1 LTFLAIVTYDLSFEE
16 NRIVAAKICIPSH
29 RQSGNSYLQS
39 KFEEGIN
46 MKHRRMAV
54 ILVILAFGWLAPLR
68 SQELSLTSQVIE
80 KVLPNGLKVLMVKRP
95 QAPLVRCILGY
106 RVGSVNERPGITGI
120 SHFHEHMMFK
130 GTYSMGIKPG
140 TLAKDIEYDRQIDAL
155 MDQVVEEESKI
166 KGRDEAKIVALK
178 KQVSD
183 LITKQKAET
192 IASEEIWGAYQ
203 QAGGTGINASTGNEM
218 TQYYVTLPKNKLE
231 LYLALEADR
240 LANPVFREFYSE
252 RDVITEERRMGEN
265 QPGYFFQEQL
275 NATFYAASPYGWD
288 VVGWMS
294 DISRVTKKEMTEYRE
309 QFYRPDNAT
318 LVLVGDV
325 DPDQVMPL
333 VTKYFGPLKSKGKSP
348 RVRTEEPSPE
358 YYRKTYGVG
367 FKPPYIE
374 KRVYGRAA
382 TTPEVTIMFHMPPL
396 WHDDVAP
403 LYVLGRAMSV
413 RTGKMYLEMVL
424 RDDHA
429 TSVSAMASNS
439 MYDGSFEVGA
449 MAKEIKNETKIPIDQ
464 LEKEL
469 WTYIEDVKTKPVDP
483 QLLQRVKNSIEAQYL
498 QSLAGTGIAGTLAR
512 METAY
517 RWQFIEEQF
526 KSRMAVT
533 ADDLLRVAK
542 KYLNRDNSVTG
553 VLEREK

>member
-1 LTFLAIVTYDLSFEE
+1 MRQRVLVLTL
-16 NRIVAAKICIPSH
+16 
-29 RQSGNSYLQS
+29 
-39 KFEEGIN
+39 
-46 MKHRRMAV
+46 V
-54 ILVILAFGWLAPLR
+54 ILVLGGLAPLPG
-68 SQELSLTSQVIE
+68 QEMSLTSQVIE
-80 KVLPNGLKVLMVKRP
+80 RVLPNGLKVLMVKRP
-95 QAPLVRCILGY
+95 QAPLVRCILAY

-140 TLAKDIEYDRQIDAL
+140 TLAKDVDYDRQIDAL
-155 MDQVVEEESKI
+155 MDKVVEEQSKV
-166 KGRDEAKIVALK
+166 KGRDDAKIVALK

-183 LITKQKAET
+183 LIARQKAET
-192 IASEEIWGAYQ
+192 IVSEEIWGAYQ
-203 QAGGTGINASTGNEM
+203 KAGGTAINASTGQEM

-252 RDVITEERRMGEN
+252 RDVITEERRMAEN
-265 QPGYFFQEQL
+265 SPGYFFQEQL
-275 NATFYAASPYGWD
+275 NATFYEASPYGWD

-294 DISRVTKKEMTEYRE
+294 DISRVTKKEMIEYRS

-325 DPDQVMPL
+325 NPDEVMPL
-333 VTKYFGPLKSKGKSP
+333 VTKYFGPLKAKGKSP

-358 YYRKTYGVG
+358 YYRRTVSPN
-367 FKPPYIE
+367 FKAPYIE

-382 TTPEVTIMFHMPPL
+382 AAPEVTVMFHVPPL
-396 WHDDVAP
+396 WHDDLPA
-403 LYVLGRAMSV
+403 LFMLGRVMSA
-413 RTGKMYLEMVL
+413 RTGKMYLDMVL
-424 RDDHA
+424 KDDHA
-429 TSVSAMASNS
+429 TMVMAMASNS
-439 MYDGSFEVGA
+439 MYDGSFEVFA
-449 MAKEIKNETKIPIDQ
+449 TAKEIKNEPKVPLDQ

-469 WTYIEDVKTKPVDP
+469 WTYIEDVKTNPVDA
-483 QLLQRVKNSIEAQYL
+483 QVLQRVKNSIEAQYL
-498 QSLAGTGIAGTLAR
+498 QSLAGTGIAGSLAR

-526 KSRMAVT
+526 KQRMAVT
-533 ADDLLRVAK
+533 RDDLTRVAK
-542 KYLNRDNSVTG
+542 KYLTRDNSVTG

>member
-1 LTFLAIVTYDLSFEE
+1 MNV
-16 NRIVAAKICIPSH
+16 
-29 RQSGNSYLQS
+29 
-39 KFEEGIN
+39 
-46 MKHRRMAV
+46 RRMTCLAV
-54 ILVILAFGWLAPLR
+54 VLLAVAWQTTSFTRG
-68 SQELSLTSQVIE
+68 QEMTLSSQVIE
-80 KVLPNGLKVLMVKRP
+80 RVLPNGLKVLMVKRTD
-95 QAPLVRCILGY
+95 APLIRCILAY
-106 RVGSVNERPGITGI
+106 RVGSVNERPGITGM

-140 TLAKDIEYDRQIDAL
+140 TLAKDDEYNRQIDTL
-155 MDQVVEEESKI
+155 MDQVAAEESRI
-166 KGRDEAKIVALK
+166 KGRDDAKIAALK
-178 KQVSD
+178 KQVSE
-183 LITKQKAET
+183 LIDKEKKET
-192 IASEEIWGAYQ
+192 IVSEEIWGAYQ
-203 QAGGTGINASTGNEM
+203 KAGGTGINASTGQEM

-252 RDVITEERRMGEN
+252 RDVITEERRMSEN
-265 QPGYFFQEQL
+265 SPGMFFYEQL

-294 DISRVTKKEMTEYRE
+294 DISRVTKKEMIEYRD

-318 LVLVGDV
+318 LVLAGDL
-325 DPDQVMPL
+325 DPAVVMPL
-333 VTKYFGPLKSKGKSP
+333 VTKYFGPLKARGPSP

-358 YYRKTYGVG
+358 FYKRTISQN

-374 KRVYGRAA
+374 KRVLGRAA
-382 TTPEVTIMFHMPPL
+382 TTPSVTVMFHIPPL

-403 LYVLGRAMSV
+403 LYMLGRAMSA
-413 RTGKMYLEMVL
+413 RTGKMYLDMVL
-424 RDDHA
+424 KNDNA
-429 TSVSAMASNS
+429 TMVSANASNS
-439 MYDGSFEVGA
+439 MYDGSFQVSA
-449 MAKEIKNETKIPIDQ
+449 SAKEIKNEVKIPLDQ

-469 WTYIEDVKTKPVDP
+469 WTYIEDAKANPVDP
-483 QLLQRVKNSIEAQYL
+483 QLLQRVKNSVEAQYL

-526 KSRMAVT
+526 KQRMAVT
-533 ADDLLRVAK
+533 ADDLARVAK
-542 KYLNRDNSVTG
+542 KYLTKDNSVTG

>member
-1 LTFLAIVTYDLSFEE
+1 
-16 NRIVAAKICIPSH
+16 
-29 RQSGNSYLQS
+29 
-39 KFEEGIN
+39 
-46 MKHRRMAV
+46 MKHRRLIVA
-54 ILVILAFGWLAPLR
+54 LVILAFVWLAPLW
-68 SQELSLTSQVIE
+68 SQERSLTNQVIE
-80 KVLPNGLKVLMVKRP
+80 KVLPNGLKVLIVKRP
-95 QAPLVRCILGY
+95 QAPLVRCILAY

-140 TLAKDIEYDRQIDAL
+140 TLEKDMEYDRQIDAL
-155 MDQVVEEESKI
+155 VDQVVEEESKI

-252 RDVITEERRMGEN
+252 RDVITEERRMSEN
-265 QPGYFFQEQL
+265 QPGSFFDEQL
-275 NATFYAASPYGWD
+275 NATFYAASPYGWG

-294 DISRVTKKEMTEYRE
+294 DISQVTKKEMIEYRD
-309 QFYRPDNAT
+309 QFYGPDNAT

-358 YYRKTYGVG
+358 YYRKTYGAG

-382 TTPEVTIMFHMPPL
+382 ATPYVTIMFHIPPL
-396 WHDDVAP
+396 WHDDLAP
-403 LYVLGRAMSV
+403 LYVLGRVMSA

-429 TSVSAMASNS
+429 TMVSAMASNS
-439 MYDGSFEVGA
+439 MYDGSFEVSA
-449 MAKEIKNETKIPIDQ
+449 QAKEIKNETKIPLDQ

-469 WTYIEDVKTKPVDP
+469 WTYIEDVKKNPIDP
-483 QLLQRVKNSIEAQYL
+483 QMLQRIKNSIEAQYL
-498 QSLAGTGIAGTLAR
+498 QSLAGTGIAGSLAR

-526 KSRMAVT
+526 KQRIAVT

-542 KYLNRDNSVTG
+542 KYLNRDNNVTG

>member
-1 LTFLAIVTYDLSFEE
+1 
-16 NRIVAAKICIPSH
+16 
-29 RQSGNSYLQS
+29 
-39 KFEEGIN
+39 
-46 MKHRRMAV
+46 MKHRRLIV
-54 ILVILAFGWLAPLR
+54 VLVILAFGWLAPLR
-68 SQELSLTSQVIE
+68 SQEQSLTSQVIE
-80 KVLPNGLKVLMVKRP
+80 KILPNGLKVLMVKRP
-95 QAPLVRCILGY
+95 QAPLVRCILAY

-140 TLAKDIEYDRQIDAL
+140 TLEKDMDYDRQIDAL

-166 KGRDEAKIVALK
+166 KDRDAAKIVALK
-178 KQVSD
+178 KQISD

-252 RDVITEERRMGEN
+252 RDVITEERRMSEN
-265 QPGYFFQEQL
+265 QPGSFFDEQL

-358 YYRKTYGVG
+358 YYRKTYGAG

-382 TTPEVTIMFHMPPL
+382 TTPYVTIMFHIPPL
-396 WHDDVAP
+396 WHDDLAP
-403 LYVLGRAMSV
+403 LYVLGRVMSA
-413 RTGKMYLEMVL
+413 RTGKMYLEIVL

-429 TSVSAMASNS
+429 TMVSAMASNS
-439 MYDGSFEVGA
+439 MYDGSFEVSA
-449 MAKEIKNETKIPIDQ
+449 QAKEIKNETKIPLDQ

-469 WTYIEDVKTKPVDP
+469 WTYIEDVKKNPIDP
-483 QLLQRVKNSIEAQYL
+483 QMLQRIKNSIEAQYL

-526 KSRMAVT
+526 KLRMAVS